1 MEQSQDRLIDRIKKL
16 LALADNNP
24 SAEEAASAAAMAMR
38 LMRKYNLESADLQA
52 HELRKEGAIIR
63 AVVENGP
70 NYKVRVASWF
80 NVLVTG
86 VAQSLS
92 CETTLGYNSDRTG
105 VTMYLYG
112 ARQDVEVANWLI
124 NYLRVQI
131 DKLADAHWQN
141 KSLLIRLRNDRAPYA
156 SERTREKNNYRFGLA
171 VSVLER
177 VKEVYGTSEE
187 DVKSASSA
195 NALVVL
201 KNQLIRERFPNLPAT
216 IKINQKH
223 SEALRRGYR
232 DAEKINVQRI
242 VHNNL
247 QKPVALID

>member
-16 LALADNNP
+16 LALANNNP

-52 HELRKEGAIIR
+52 HELRKEGTIIR

-86 VAQSLS
+86 VAQSLG
-92 CETTLGYNSDRTG
+92 CETTISYNPSRTG
-105 VTMYLYG
+105 MAMYLHG

-124 NYLRVQI
+124 NYLHVQI
-131 DKLADAHWQN
+131 DKLADAHWKD

-171 VSVLER
+171 ISVLQR
-177 VKEVYGTSEE
+177 VKEVYGADEE
-187 DVKSASSA
+187 DVKGASSA
-195 NALVVL
+195 NALVAL
-201 KNQLIRERFPNLPAT
+201 KNQLIREQFPNLPAT
-216 IKINQKH
+216 TEINQKH
-223 SEALRRGYR
+223 TEALRRGYR

-242 VHNNL
+242 VHDEV
-247 QKPVALID
+247 QKPVALIN